1 MQQGVFLAV
10 FLSTAYT
17 PQALLEG
24 WLSGVARHNPVTSV
38 LELGRQATVTG
49 IEPSLAH
56 TRPGLLAL
64 AALLAA
70 LGALVAVA
78 LRRTGR

>member
-49 IEPSLAH
+49 IEPSFGH

-64 AALLAA
+64 AGLLAA
-70 LGALVAVA
+70 LGALVALA